1 MNLLGKVLAPRSTDG
16 DPANSSPP
24 WPATVHAHRRRARP
38 CAARRRW
45 LPGVE
50 RVEERVLLATVLD
63 PNLAVRTVVSGLAL
77 PTSMAFLGEDD
88 FLVLQKNTGEVKRVV
103 DGAVQSTVL
112 DLGVNFGS
120 ERGLLG
126 IALHPDF
133 PKDPR
138 VYLYWTESTTG
149 ADTNNLAEVPLLG
162 NRVDS
167 FLWNG
172 STLTHEQNLIKL
184 RAFQADAGQPLRGNH
199 DGGVI
204 RFGPDGK
211 LYIFIGDVGRRG
223 WMQNLPTGPEAE
235 PVPPA
240 VPDDQFGGPA
250 PDDAHLTGVTLRL
263 NPDGSAPG
271 DNPFADVTT
280 QQVAELAAAHGV
292 VLAGDQ
298 LTQAVANIHK
308 LFSYGHRNGI
318 GMAFDPV
325 SGDLWLEENGD
336 DSFSELN
343 RVEPGM
349 NGGWIQIA
357 GPVERID
364 QFKEIET
371 TFGATPN
378 LQQLRWPPGNIADS
392 PEEALARLLEL
403 PGSHYSD
410 PEFSWK
416 WEMAPAGVGF
426 LDSKA
431 LGPQYRNDL
440 FVGAATPNLQ
450 GGYLF
455 RFDLTGNR
463 RKIAVDDPR
472 LEDRVADN
480 TAKHEGTESES
491 LLFGTDFGVGTDIQ
505 TGPNGNLYVVSL
517 SLGVVYEIYRLSK
530 SKGPE
535 ADPQGGEKFKTHLT
549 GGEESTPRDTR
560 AQGQATFELSADGTE
575 LHYKLNVAN
584 IENVIAAHIHLGP
597 EGEDGPVVAFLFGPA
612 PAGGGRFS
620 GVLAEGTITAA
631 DLVGP
636 LAGQPLSALVDAMR
650 AGNTYVNVH
659 TDDGVPPPNTGPGD
673 FPGGEIRGQIEAH
686 GRRPPAQAVDHVFA
700 QTPVD
705 GLSDLIGLDL
715 LKKKRRSLVASDAR
729 RP

>member
-1 MNLLGKVLAPRSTDG
+1 
-16 DPANSSPP
+16 
-24 WPATVHAHRRRARP
+24 
-38 CAARRRW
+38 
-45 LPGVE
+45 VE
-50 RVEERVLLATVLD
+50 RFEDRVLLATVLD
-63 PNLAVRTVVSGLAL
+63 PNLAVRTVVTGLTQ
-77 PTSMAFLGEDD
+77 PTSMAFLGDDD
-88 FLVLQKNTGEVKRVV
+88 FLVLQKGTGEVKRIV
-103 DGAVQSTVL
+103 DGVVQSTVL
-112 DLGVNFGS
+112 DLAVNRAS

-133 PKDPR
+133 PSNPR
-138 VYLYWTESTTG
+138 VYLYWTESLSGTDSNDL
-149 ADTNNLAEVPLLG
+149 ADVPLLG

-167 FLWNG
+167 FVWNG

-211 LYIFIGDVGRRG
+211 LHIFIGDVGRRG
-223 WMQNLPTGPEAE
+223 WTQNLPSGPFG
-235 PVPPA
+235 PGQ
-240 VPDDQFGGPA
+240 PDDQFGGPA
-250 PDDAHLTGVTLRL
+250 PDDAHLTGVVLRL
-263 NPDGSAPG
+263 NPDGSAPR
-271 DNPFADVTT
+271 DNPFARVTA
-280 QQVAELAAAHGV
+280 QQVTQLAADHGV
-292 VLAGDQ
+292 VLTGDQ
-298 LTQAVANIHK
+298 LAQTVANIHK
-308 LFSYGHRNGI
+308 IFSYGHRNGI

-336 DSFSELN
+336 DTFSEIN
-343 RVEPGM
+343 RIEPGM
-349 NGGWIQIA
+349 NGGWVQIA

-371 TFGATPN
+371 TFGGRN
-378 LQQLRWPPGNIADS
+378 LQQIRWDPTNIADS
-392 PEEALARLLEL
+392 PQEALASLLML

-431 LGPQYRNDL
+431 LGPQYANDL
-440 FVGAATPNLQ
+440 FVGAATANFQ
-450 GGYLF
+450 DGYLF
-455 RFDLTGNR
+455 RFNLTGNR

-480 TAKHEGTESES
+480 LAKHEGTESES
-491 LLFGTDFGVGTDIQ
+491 LLFGTGFGVGTDIQ

-517 SLGVVYEIYRLSK
+517 SKGEVYEIFRTPK
-530 SKGPE
+530 SRGPE
-535 ADPQGGEKFKTHLT
+535 ADPQAGEKFKTHLT
-549 GGEESTPRDTR
+549 GAEESTPRDTR
-560 AQGQATFELSADGTE
+560 AQGQATFELSEDGTE

-584 IENVIAAHIHLGP
+584 IENVIASHIHLGP

-612 PAGGGRFS
+612 SPGGGRSS

-631 DLVGP
+631 DLTGP
-636 LAGQPLSALVDAMR
+636 LAGQPLSALLDAMR

-659 TDDGVPPPNTGPGD
+659 TSDGIAPPNTGPGD

-686 GRRPPAQAVDHVFA
+686 GRRLPAQGVDQVFA
-700 QTPVD
+700 QIPVD
-705 GLSDLIGLDL
+705 EVSDLTGLNP
-715 LKKKRRSLVASDAR
+715 KKKRKSLVASDDR
-729 RP
+729 RL